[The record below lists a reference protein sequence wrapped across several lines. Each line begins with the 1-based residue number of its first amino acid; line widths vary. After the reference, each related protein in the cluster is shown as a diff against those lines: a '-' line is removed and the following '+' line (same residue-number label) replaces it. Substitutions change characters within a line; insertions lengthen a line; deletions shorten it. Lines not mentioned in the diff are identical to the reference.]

1 MVLLE
6 QQIYSTIA
14 FHLHLHRLL
23 LLLLLLFTIF
33 AALATYFA
41 RMICLLNI
49 FYNYYHH

>member
-14 FHLHLHRLL
+14 FHLHLHLHRL

-49 FYNYYHH
+49 YYNYHH

>member
-23 LLLLLLFTIF
+23 LLLLLFTIF

-49 FYNYYHH
+49 YYNYHH